1 MEIKNKKHFNE
12 IIKSLTEEI
21 IEEEDLDE
29 MNSTA
34 SVGGSYMTPMAFT
47 GGGPSKET
55 KKKRKKNSSNRK
67 KNKVNEALSKQ
78 DLEIIRKL
86 IRDVVSDIY
95 RDIWIKRNSWK

>member
-1 MEIKNKKHFNE
+1 VAIKTKKSFNNL
-12 IIKSLTEEI
+12 IKSLVEEI

-29 MNSTA
+29 ITTTG
-34 SVGGSYMTPMAFT
+34 SVAGYMTPNAFT

-67 KNKVNEALSKQ
+67 KNKVNEALDKK

-86 IRDVVSDIY
+86 IRDVVGDIY